1 MTFDIFILPKRVIR
15 EMEDNN
21 TYRCVWTCTTYIC
34 TEEILWKAVLR
45 EKAVFKNTKRLF
57 RLPNIMKNSTNSLHQ
72 NRFCAEFESDSAS
85 AMASLRSA
93 MALETQSTVRWP
105 P

>member
-1 MTFDIFILPKRVIR
+1 MRLTVDMFILPKRVIR

-34 TEEILWKAVLR
+34 TEEIFWKAVLR

-57 RLPNIMKNSTNSLHQ
+57 RLPNIILQ
-72 NRFCAEFESDSAS
+72 NFNRSRKYCTTCCYPYIFNICAFDF
-85 AMASLRSA
+85 
-93 MALETQSTVRWP
+93 
-105 P
+105 